1 MINNLICTV
10 CPIACNITVENKEN
24 DKYKI
29 RGNKCEKGEVYAV
42 QEIKNPVRIFTST
55 VNISGG
61 NIKRLPIRSKVPV
74 SKNIISEIIKPIRE
88 IQVNAPI
95 KKGDIII
102 ENILGSGVDIVA
114 SRSVNAKS
122 DC

>member
-10 CPIACNITVENKEN
+10 CPIACNITVEEDGN
-24 DKYKI
+24 DKYKVY
-29 RGNKCEKGEVYAV
+29 GNKCEKGEAYAV

-55 VNISGG
+55 VNISGS
-61 NIKRLPIRSKVPV
+61 NIKRLPIRSKDPVP
-74 SKNIISEIIKPIRE
+74 KNIISEIIKPIRE
-88 IQVNAPI
+88 IRVNAPI

-122 DC
+122 DF